1 MSETRNTLVA
11 TTVIQGEALS
21 ENGRISGG
29 ELNKPPVVKR
39 PARNI
44 SSSKASGP
52 FATRS
57 HIGGE
62 LSQGGTIA
70 GGKWS
75 AISSKLVKGVETVK
89 GIGAIE
95 VGKPFV
101 IKRPARN
108 INSSKA
114 SVPLATSNQLVS

>member
-1 MSETRNTLVA
+1 MA

-52 FATRS
+52 FATSS

-70 GGKWS
+70 SITELPKGKIVAGG
-75 AISSKLVKGVETVK
+75 SSQRRRRK
-89 GIGAIE
+89 
-95 VGKPFV
+95 
-101 IKRPARN
+101 
-108 INSSKA
+108 
-114 SVPLATSNQLVS
+114 